1 MKATIIALL
10 LSGCASLPPGVQM
23 TESERVACAAET
35 CTVWTMA
42 ELRKLISVAIKRGY
56 EAGKG
61 SL

>member
-1 MKATIIALL
+1 MKTIAIALL
-10 LSGCASLPPGVQM
+10 LAGCASFEGVQM
-23 TESERVACAAET
+23 TESERIACAAET